1 MDRLKPIIKWP
12 GGKERELGII
22 LNNLPKQFDNFFDP
36 FVGGGSVFM
45 ALQAKSFYIND
56 KSPELINLYRNISD
70 NNTDFMSWSLA
81 ISHSWS
87 SMKEFV
93 VKHDELTRI
102 YTQYKARDLSESDL
116 DDIIVRF
123 VSNNKCSIDDIL
135 DKKFIW
141 YRDVLPKE
149 CRKNLRRKMIRM
161 RRIEDKN
168 GALSDRD
175 TISNIETA
183 LLSALY
189 MYYRSIYND
198 KRVCQGSPL
207 SASIFLFIR
216 NYAYSGMFRFNSS
229 GHFNVPYGG
238 MNYNSKRLEDKLHYY
253 SNKELLEKLRR
264 THISCAD
271 FEDFLTKNNPD
282 IKDFVFLDPPYDTN
296 FSTYDQNDFGRIDQ
310 ERLASYC
317 CNKCNANW
325 MLIIKNTPYI
335 MSLYKDKGLN
345 IRSFSKTYSVS
356 FMNRNNRNA
365 EHLIITNY

>member
-1 MDRLKPIIKWP
+1 
-12 GGKERELGII
+12 
-22 LNNLPKQFDNFFDP
+22 
-36 FVGGGSVFM
+36 M

-161 RRIEDKN
+161 RRIEDKM
-168 GALSDRD
+168 
-175 TISNIETA
+175 E
-183 LLSALY
+183 LY
-189 MYYRSIYND
+189 RIAT
-198 KRVCQGSPL
+198 P
-207 SASIFLFIR
+207 FLI
-216 NYAYSGMFRFNSS
+216 
-229 GHFNVPYGG
+229 
-238 MNYNSKRLEDKLHYY
+238 
-253 SNKELLEKLRR
+253 
-264 THISCAD
+264 
-271 FEDFLTKNNPD
+271 
-282 IKDFVFLDPPYDTN
+282 
-296 FSTYDQNDFGRIDQ
+296 
-310 ERLASYC
+310 
-317 CNKCNANW
+317 
-325 MLIIKNTPYI
+325 
-335 MSLYKDKGLN
+335 
-345 IRSFSKTYSVS
+345 
-356 FMNRNNRNA
+356 
-365 EHLIITNY
+365 